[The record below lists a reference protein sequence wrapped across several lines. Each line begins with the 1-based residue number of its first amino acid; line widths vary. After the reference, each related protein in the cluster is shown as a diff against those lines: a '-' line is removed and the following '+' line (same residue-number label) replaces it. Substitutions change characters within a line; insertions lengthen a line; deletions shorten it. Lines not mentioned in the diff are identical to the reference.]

1 MDRPLMMAKGAL
13 ARLRQSAVA
22 AWQRQDYPQ
31 YFKIMEQAAGQ
42 DPANSAPPA
51 MSRTAPAA
59 GDLDGSSQALH
70 PKVVLAR
77 PKLEMFKRLD
87 IFLAYW
93 KGRW

>member
-1 MDRPLMMAKGAL
+1 MIR
-13 ARLRQSAVA
+13 S
-22 AWQRQDYPQ
+22 
-31 YFKIMEQAAGQ
+31 
-42 DPANSAPPA
+42 
-51 MSRTAPAA
+51 APAA

-93 KGRW
+93 KGKW